1 MVQIRFKK
9 ESPPI
14 FGLLFQP
21 YPIHFNAIKH
31 ANLTR
36 MFPYQRFFLDNG
48 LEVIVHEDHSSK
60 IAVFNLLYKVGSRFE
75 QPGKTGLAHFFEH
88 LMFGS
93 SANVPVFDR
102 ELERVGGSCNA
113 FTSPDITNYYMTLPA
128 ANIETAFWLES
139 DRMLQLTLSEK
150 TIETQRKVVIEEY
163 KQRYLNQPYGDV
175 WHLMRDLAF
184 KKHPYRWPTIGQSLA
199 DIEGYARTDIWDFY
213 QTHYHPAN
221 AILVVAGDV
230 TPAQIEKLAVKWF
243 ATIPS
248 NPTIQQGIPSESPQT
263 AKRAVVHQ
271 ARVPTDA
278 LYKAYKMPAKGQPGY
293 LEADLI
299 TDVLGSGKSSLLE
312 QRLVKNGRMFATV
325 GGYIM
330 GSVDPGLLVFSGKM
344 ETGVSALEAEEA
356 LNEVLREFLANEIL
370 DRDLQKIK
378 NQGEAIKTYESI
390 QLLNRAMNLAYFAHL
405 GNPDLYWKEFE
416 EKSKIEAPQIKT
428 WASQLLC
435 ENQASVLY
443 YQSNN

>member
-1 MVQIRFKK
+1 
-9 ESPPI
+9 
-14 FGLLFQP
+14 
-21 YPIHFNAIKH
+21 
-31 ANLTR
+31 
-36 MFPYQRFFLDNG
+36 MFPYHRFFLNNG

-75 QPGKTGLAHFFEH
+75 TPGKTGLAHFFEH

-150 TIETQRKVVIEEY
+150 TIETQRKVVMEEY

-175 WHLMRDLAF
+175 WHHMRNLAYTT
-184 KKHPYRWPTIGQSLA
+184 HPYRWPTIGQNLE
-199 DIEGYARTDIWDFY
+199 DIEGYTREDVWDFY
-213 QTHYHPAN
+213 KAHYHPGN

-230 TPAQIEKLAVKWF
+230 SISQVQMLAEKWF
-243 ATIPS
+243 GPIPP
-248 NPTIQQGIPSESPQT
+248 NLTPNGVIQFEPIQT
-263 AKRAVVHQ
+263 EKRSLTHA

-299 TDVLGSGKSSLLE
+299 SDILGSGKSSLLE
-312 QRLVKNGRMFATV
+312 QRLVKNSRKFASI
-325 GGYIM
+325 GGYIT

-344 ETGVSALEAEEA
+344 EQDVSAQEAEKA
-356 LNEVLREFLANEIL
+356 LDDVLHGFLSNEIEAKS
-370 DRDLQKIK
+370 LQKIK
-378 NQGEAIKTYESI
+378 NQGDAMKTYESI

-405 GNPDLYWKEFE
+405 GNPHLYWEEFE
-416 EKSKIEAPQIKT
+416 AKSNIEAPQIQA
-428 WASQLLC
+428 WAHQLLR
-435 ENQASVLY
+435 EEQASVLY
-443 YQSNN
+443 YQSIDK